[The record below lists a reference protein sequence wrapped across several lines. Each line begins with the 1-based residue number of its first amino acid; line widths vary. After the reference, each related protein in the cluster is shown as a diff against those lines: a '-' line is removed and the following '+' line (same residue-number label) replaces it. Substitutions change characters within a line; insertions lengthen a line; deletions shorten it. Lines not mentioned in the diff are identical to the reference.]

1 MRIIEDDH
9 DDNQCERQCQS
20 IEIPTWY
27 FQALIDTLRD
37 LVEENKRLKH
47 HLNPKPEDE

>member
-1 MRIIEDDH
+1 MRIIGDDH
-9 DDNQCERQCQS
+9 DDNQCES

-37 LVEENKRLKH
+37 LIEENDQLKH